1 MMSHWTVER
10 LVQRRLKLMSERE
23 EYSVNH
29 DLFVT
34 DNTDCDIENINSAL
48 LENLLVLPKIYCF

>member
-23 EYSVNH
+23 EYSENH

-34 DNTDCDIENINSAL
+34 DDTDCDIGTDGIPSR
-48 LENLLVLPKIYCF
+48 VL